1 MRVGFFCLVCKER
14 SRSALLVG
22 RDIFFDKGIDKPRNI
37 GYNMID
43 GEATMTVASSV
54 ANLKR

>member
-1 MRVGFFCLVCKER
+1 MKIPLGLN
-14 SRSALLVG
+14 G
-22 RDIFFDKGIDKPRNI
+22 RAGYFFDKGIDKPRNI

>member
-1 MRVGFFCLVCKER
+1 MGTAFPVIKKAPFYGAENFVG
-14 SRSALLVG
+14 
-22 RDIFFDKGIDKPRNI
+22 GIDKPSRI
-37 GYNMID
+37 GYNIVD

>member
-1 MRVGFFCLVCKER
+1 MTELFRFF
-14 SRSALLVG
+14 STISF
-22 RDIFFDKGIDKPRNI
+22 FFDKGIDKPRNI